1 MKLKTKTTNKLS
13 TKLISFLPIL
23 KASLDELTEKVKEE
37 SINNPLLEVRNKR
50 VVTFT
55 NLKNA
60 ITDEIEALSTSSK
73 SFYEELVEQIENSS
87 YFPTEKS
94 RLIALM
100 IAEDITPDG
109 YFQGDEEEIA
119 SSIGVDVE
127 KVRKIRERFR
137 YLEPR
142 GVGAKDMKEAF
153 LFQLDDYDI
162 DDELYSLTKE
172 IIENLENIDRYVS
185 RKRFKEAAKII
196 KEFKI
201 VPAMEYGISEEIIPE
216 IIVIN
221 DNGNLEIRL
230 NEEYYPEIFI
240 KECGDDEFSRQKF
253 KEARSLID
261 ALEMRKSTLK
271 KIALMIV
278 ELQYE
283 FFQGGMIKPMKI
295 QDIADELEFAPSTIS
310 RAIAN
315 KYLLCDR
322 GTIPL
327 KNFFSTALD
336 EDVSANQ
343 IKEEI
348 KEIIKNEDKIKPL
361 SDDKIAKIVNE
372 KYSLKLVRRT
382 ITKYREALNIPSS
395 RERKKIYQAGG
406 ELSF

>member
-23 KASLDELTEKVKEE
+23 KASLDELTEKIKEE
-37 SINNPLLEVRNKR
+37 SLNNPLVEVKNKR

-60 ITDEIEALSTSSK
+60 ITDEIEALSISKK
-73 SFYEELVEQIENSS
+73 SFYEELVEQIENSP

-94 RLIALM
+94 RFIALL
-100 IAEDITPDG
+100 IAEDITPEG
-109 YFQGDEEEIA
+109 YYDGDEEEIA
-119 SSIGVDVE
+119 KIAGCSVE
-127 KVRKIRERFR
+127 KVAQIRDRFR
-137 YLEPR
+137 YLSPP
-142 GVGAKDMKEAF
+142 GVGAKDMKESF
-153 LFQLDDYDI
+153 LFQLDSLDI
-162 DDELYSLTKE
+162 DDGLYGLTKE
-172 IIENLENIDRYVS
+172 IIENLENIDKYS
-185 RKRFKEAAKII
+185 ARKRFKEAVNII
-196 KEFKI
+196 RQLK
-201 VPAMEYGISEEIIPE
+201 VTPTMEYDVSEEIIPE

-240 KECGDDEFSRQKF
+240 KECGNDSYSKEKF

-283 FFQGGMIKPMKI
+283 FFQGGIIRPMKI

-310 RAIAN
+310 RAISN
-315 KYLLCDR
+315 KYLLCER
-322 GTIPL
+322 GIIPL

-348 KEIIKNEDKIKPL
+348 KSIIKNEDKNKPL

-372 KYSLKLVRRT
+372 KYNLKLVRRT

-395 RERKKIYQAGG
+395 RERKKLYMLGSDVI
-406 ELSF
+406 